1 MAANRALPGDRLRTS
16 FFDPKVSVSR
26 SSVAAAYLRN
36 QLLAILPNKMFRFC
50 ADLYVWS
57 SSFQAPHYANI
68 VQMFVMLQN
77 VRNNFVKHSKCL
89 QKCQEWKQ
97 SRAKCHPIYTSF
109 DSEVCRLTVV
119 FIDVKSIAINITIF
133 RNNLNICWNFPTCP
147 KTFHKKQFKPTCQ
160 TKKKNMNTQ
169 KKRSRLVFDF
179 IGFVCI

>member
-1 MAANRALPGDRLRTS
+1 MGSHPHHPHANTANTVCHCL
-16 FFDPKVSVSR
+16 
-26 SSVAAAYLRN
+26 
-36 QLLAILPNKMFRFC
+36 QNKMFRFC

-57 SSFQAPHYANI
+57 SSFQALHYANI

-77 VRNNFVKHSKCL
+77 VRNNFVKRSKCL

-147 KTFHKKQFKPTCQ
+147 KTFWKIYFEKEKIQILHVKVENPESFCFYWWTVKKTTWQLY
-160 TKKKNMNTQ
+160 
-169 KKRSRLVFDF
+169 RDLR
-179 IGFVCI
+179 